1 MKISKIAVLTLF
13 TLSTVVGCAQK
24 KEKKSKKD
32 KKNKTEMTLDTQ
44 LDSVSYSLGI
54 NIAENMKTQGIEN
67 LNLDAL
73 KAGMNDVF
81 TGSDIKIT
89 QEEAG
94 QILNSYMQEMQ
105 KVAAEKQQKEGADF
119 LIANAK
125 KGDVIS
131 LPSGLQYKI
140 ITEGNGAI
148 PGPTDKVT
156 THYHGMLINGEVFD
170 SSIDRGQ
177 PASFPVNGVI
187 KGWTEALLIMPTGS
201 KWQLYI
207 PYDLAY
213 GAQGAGGKIGP
224 YATLIFDIELI
235 SIDQ

>member
-24 KEKKSKKD
+24 KDKKSKKD

-44 LDSVSYSLGI
+44 IDSVSYSLGI
-54 NIAENMKTQGIEN
+54 NIAENMKSQGIEN

-81 TGSDIKIT
+81 TEGDIKIT

-105 KVAAEKQQKEGADF
+105 KVAAEKQSKEGADF
-119 LIANAK
+119 LAENAK
-125 KGDVIS
+125 KEGVIS

-140 ITEGNGAI
+140 IKEGNGPI

-170 SSIDRGQ
+170 SSVDRGQ

-187 KGWTEALLIMPTGS
+187 KGWTEALQIMPTGS

-235 SIDQ
+235 SIDK